1 MKVSLYTDDLR
12 AAPCDLLALG
22 VFSDEPDRGLQFAY
36 LNRLLEGALER
47 ACRDERFKGNQGQ
60 TVVFNAGSQLASR
73 RVLIYGYGERKDYD
87 AERARRF
94 AGTAVRVSNTV
105 GAKSCVAQLTIPVVP
120 APAQLILALVQ
131 ALSEGSMLGGY
142 AFSTYQT
149 KDPKPISLKELRIAF
164 VAEDVQGVK
173 GASIRGAIV
182 RGQAIAEG
190 VLAARSLV
198 NEPPNVLSPP
208 ELADR
213 ARKMCKTAELSHRVL
228 GVRDLERQGMRL
240 ILAVGRGSE
249 HEPRLIH
256 MTYTPEKGTEAKR
269 TVCIVGKGL
278 TFDAGGLSLKP
289 NDSMVDMK
297 ADMGGAAAVLGAME
311 AIAKLKPDV
320 VVHGII
326 GVAENMPDGRAI
338 RPGDVFVSKKG
349 LTVEVLNTDAEGRL
363 VLADALSYAQDLSPT
378 EIIDLATL
386 TGACMVALG
395 RTIAGAFVSDEGLYG
410 ELAQAWERSGEKF
423 WRLPLDPELRELL
436 DSDIADIK
444 NVADRYG
451 GAITAALFLRDFVER
466 SVKWA
471 HLDIAGPVLS
481 VKDVG
486 YLPKGGTGF
495 GVRTLVEFV
504 CGPNVLRI

>member
-1 MKVSLYTDDLR
+1 
-12 AAPCDLLALG
+12 
-22 VFSDEPDRGLQFAY
+22 
-36 LNRLLEGALER
+36 
-47 ACRDERFKGNQGQ
+47 
-60 TVVFNAGSQLASR
+60 
-73 RVLIYGYGERKDYD
+73 
-87 AERARRF
+87 
-94 AGTAVRVSNTV
+94 
-105 GAKSCVAQLTIPVVP
+105 
-120 APAQLILALVQ
+120 
-131 ALSEGSMLGGY
+131 
-142 AFSTYQT
+142 
-149 KDPKPISLKELRIAF
+149 
-164 VAEDVQGVK
+164 
-173 GASIRGAIV
+173 
-182 RGQAIAEG
+182 
-190 VLAARSLV
+190 
-198 NEPPNVLSPP
+198 
-208 ELADR
+208 
-213 ARKMCKTAELSHRVL
+213 
-228 GVRDLERQGMRL
+228 MRL

-395 RTIAGAFVSDEGLYG
+395 RTIAGAFVSDEGLVESWRRPG
-410 ELAQAWERSGEKF
+410 SVPARSSGVC
-423 WRLPLDPELRELL
+423 RSIR
-436 DSDIADIK
+436 SCASCS
-444 NVADRYG
+444 
-451 GAITAALFLRDFVER
+451 TATSPTSRMSPIGTEVR
-466 SVKWA
+466 SRPRCFCE
-471 HLDIAGPVLS
+471 ISLS
-481 VKDVG
+481 
-486 YLPKGGTGF
+486 
-495 GVRTLVEFV
+495 EA
-504 CGPNVLRI
+504 